1 MWLLSELAQMGLI
14 YFENK
19 KLFNHDPSIS
29 MIPVLKLAT
38 VMAVSLPLCA
48 AMLAFAR
55 QRSLTMVA
63 IVATTGLILLIVECY
78 FVFGLKDV
86 MNELRVR
93 VRDRAIEIT

>member
-1 MWLLSELAQMGLI
+1 
-14 YFENK
+14 
-19 KLFNHDPSIS
+19 
-29 MIPVLKLAT
+29 
-38 VMAVSLPLCA
+38 
-48 AMLAFAR
+48 
-55 QRSLTMVA
+55 MVA